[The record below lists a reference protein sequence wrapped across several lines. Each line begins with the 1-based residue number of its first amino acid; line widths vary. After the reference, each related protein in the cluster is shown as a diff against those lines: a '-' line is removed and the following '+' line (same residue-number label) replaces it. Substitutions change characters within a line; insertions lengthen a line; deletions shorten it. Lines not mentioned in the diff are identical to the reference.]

1 MINSRIKSQFLLPYE
16 FYKACESDQKING
29 PLYIKSY
36 DINMPNFIGKIIFTL
51 YLKFKNLLFNHSLL
65 N

>member
-1 MINSRIKSQFLLPYE
+1 M
-16 FYKACESDQKING
+16 
-29 PLYIKSY
+29 YIKSY

>member
-1 MINSRIKSQFLLPYE
+1 MYS
-16 FYKACESDQKING
+16 
-29 PLYIKSY
+29 KSY